1 MFYYIKVL
9 LKSFIVLISNNN
21 LNGVPFFC
29 LFKLIHF
36 VIDNSKMLIWYNI
49 SYCNEKKF
57 VYHLGKNR
65 TTVQVNFLIN
75 IKEMGKRQNHYLTF
89 VLLSAVFIF
98 QSEKCNGQ
106 FHWGKNHRLE
116 AQKLK
121 TMLSRMRPN
130 NVMMTTNM
138 VRE

>member
-1 MFYYIKVL
+1 MIK
-9 LKSFIVLISNNN
+9 
-21 LNGVPFFC
+21 
-29 LFKLIHF
+29 
-36 VIDNSKMLIWYNI
+36 I

-65 TTVQVNFLIN
+65 TTVKVNILGN
-75 IKEMGKRQNHYLTF
+75 IKEMGKRQNLYLIF
-89 VLLSAVFIF
+89 VLLLAVLVF

-121 TMLSRMRPN
+121 TMLSQMRQSN
-130 NVMMTTNM
+130 IMMTTNTVIQYNSFLYYNFDHKQCIFTM
-138 VRE
+138 II